1 MKQHTSGSAMARCA
15 GRPRRGTRLRG
26 ESKLIGAPGAGA
38 GAGAGGAALGARECS
53 ERALLAAVS

>member
-15 GRPRRGTRLRG
+15 GRPRRGTLLRG

-38 GAGAGGAALGARECS
+38 GAGGAALGAPGTS